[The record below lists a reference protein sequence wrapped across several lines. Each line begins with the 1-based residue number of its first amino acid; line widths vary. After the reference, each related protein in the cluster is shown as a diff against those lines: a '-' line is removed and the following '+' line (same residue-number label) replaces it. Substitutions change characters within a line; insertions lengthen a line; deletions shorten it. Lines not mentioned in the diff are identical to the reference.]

1 MEGYESGSDSS
12 VEEVANTSFF
22 GVMMREEDKEKNMTV
37 TENGAP
43 THISSMDALVDLFY
57 KGQRG
62 LHETIAQDLFEKSY
76 KESPLL
82 TAKMIAY
89 IRDVRGGKGERKL
102 SRFLLN
108 ELYKKNPDMFKKNL
122 IHYLATYGRWDDGVE
137 FSEENQKIYIQHL
150 AEQIQKDWNEWIEK
164 GEKSNI
170 SLCAKWIPSE
180 GKSVDKK
187 TGIFSKLAKVLKV
200 KNEVL
205 RKTYL
210 APLRKHLDL
219 VETHLVKKEYN
230 EIDYQKVPSRCM
242 FIHGKEMNKKKV
254 PNAFYRNDGERFKG
268 YVESLKKGEAK
279 VNAKDLYP
287 HEIIATY
294 HDGRNIQSSSVN
306 ELVEA
311 QWRVMEEKM
320 RGVGKL
326 GKTLVLSDVSGSM
339 SGLPMSISIAL
350 GILISGSIDHVAF
363 KNCIMTFHESPAFYR
378 LTGETLKDKV
388 SSIASAPWG
397 GSTDFYKVFTVI
409 LERAV
414 QSKIR
419 AEDMP
424 ERIVVISD
432 MQFNCADSK
441 KTNFQKVDELYK
453 KSGYKRPQIVF
464 WNVNGRVN
472 ETPVLAGIADTAL
485 ISGYSPDILKAVL
498 SGEVMTPKD
507 IMLRALNDS
516 RYDLIIE

>member
-1 MEGYESGSDSS
+1 MEGYESDSS
-12 VEEVANTSFF
+12 VEEVATSFF
-22 GVMMREEDKEKNMTV
+22 GVMIREEEKEKNMTV

-62 LHETIAQDLFEKSY
+62 LHETIAKDLFEKAY

-82 TAKMIAY
+82 TSKMIAY

-102 SRFLLN
+102 GRFLLQQ
-108 ELYKKNPDMFKKNL
+108 LYQKNPEMFKKNL
-122 IHYLATYGRWDDGVE
+122 IHYLAIYGRWDDGVE
-137 FSEENQKIYIQHL
+137 FSEE
-150 AEQIQKDWNEWIEK
+150 IQKTYIHELSQQLKKDFIEWEEK
-164 GEKSNI
+164 GDKANI
-170 SLCAKWIPSE
+170 SLCAKWVPSE

-187 TGIFSKLAKVLKV
+187 TKIFTKLAQSMKV
-200 KNEVL
+200 KNEIL
-205 RKTYL
+205 RKKYI

-242 FIHGKEMNKKKV
+242 FIHGKEMNKKKQ
-254 PNAFYRNDGERFKG
+254 PNAFYRNDTDRFKG

-294 HDGRNIQSSSVN
+294 HDGHSFQSSSVN

-311 QWRVMEEKM
+311 QWKVMEEKM
-320 RGVGKL
+320 RGVGKM

-350 GILISGSIDHVAF
+350 GILISGSIDHAAF
-363 KNCIMTFHESPAFYR
+363 KNCIMTFHESPAFYQ

-397 GSTDFYKVFTVI
+397 GSTDFYKVFQVI
-409 LERAV
+409 LDRAV
-414 QSKIR
+414 QNKIK

-432 MQFNCADSK
+432 MQFNCADSR

-472 ETPVLAGIADTAL
+472 ETPVLANIADTAL

-507 IMLRALNDS
+507 IMLKALNDS
-516 RYDLIIE
+516 RYDLIVE